1 MKLFGVSS
9 ILTSFALQSIW
20 LEVAKANVCMM
31 LYQMADNYLE
41 YFIRQDN
48 NELINSAAIRE
59 PTLTTWVYFD
69 SRNYG
74 TAEDITLPL
83 EEVFAPDGT
92 PLAAKFEGSLLMTWD
107 HAREQMVVN
116 ASSTVELNSDHPQT
130 LFNFLAY
137 AMTDCVARG
146 STEYMLILSSH
157 GSGMFG
163 FGGDENVARRRR
175 RLLQANQNIVNAVQ
189 SALGAVEGAP
199 AKLDVLGFDA
209 GLMQAVDTLDEYHNI
224 TKYYMAS
231 QAVEPGHGWAYNF
244 LEPATNAL
252 EYAINFHDNF
262 LQQTQGSDVHMTPK
276 TLAIV
281 DADLFIPFLNAW
293 DALFLELSIKIA
305 NDKNVHTIMQR
316 SRLNTLAFMG
326 AIDTS
331 DTNTPSAMDIGSF
344 FETFRTMCSIDP
356 NSEVET
362 LMAAAETAYT
372 AMFVS
377 RGNGPGTPPASGMHI
392 LWPQRQVYERYDL
405 SVIIESDSLAA
416 TGDAPNWINF
426 LMTFYQ
432 AAAPEAVSEKS
443 VCLQSIVSDLEATAD
458 GRLLLNPAIVGTDSG
473 VIASS
478 ALAIRTDRIYVNY
491 GIDLTFLLK
500 GRLRHLKKT
509 IPSMA
514 SANRTAINH
523 PLKPNWENA
532 QRRLQTET
540 GDYFILFGGNVLGA
554 FEGPEFVATWD
565 KKFYF
570 LGNSDSGELV
580 YATDSKGGLKSIPVM
595 YFARSTPITAA
606 DIPLG
611 STIERAM
618 FLGGIFGFLT
628 VSPSDAILSVISSYV
643 LYTFD
648 PVTRAF
654 RETPTWAGGQITP
667 VLFSELVVGDKVV
680 TQLVGGFRS
689 TIFPWGED
697 SDFGVLVMD
706 AVKFISRID
715 ALDSVKVEMRAYDND
730 VRGAVDFFSAS
741 LTSSELGGSTAKPP
755 TAESPST
762 GPPTASPPTAN
773 APTAGPPTDAPPVG
787 DAPAAEPTSGS
798 FGSRVM
804 LWTALVF
811 APAVMFVLF

>member
-1 MKLFGVSS
+1 
-9 ILTSFALQSIW
+9 
-20 LEVAKANVCMM
+20 LE
-31 LYQMADNYLE
+31 D
-41 YFIRQDN
+41 
-48 NELINSAAIRE
+48 
-59 PTLTTWVYFD
+59 
-69 SRNYG
+69 
-74 TAEDITLPL
+74 
-83 EEVFAPDGT
+83 VFAPDGT
-92 PLAAKFEGSLLMTWD
+92 PLAEKLEGSLYMTWD

-116 ASSTVELNSDHPQT
+116 ASSIVELNSDDPQT
-130 LFNFLAY
+130 LFDFLEY

-175 RLLQANQNIVNAVQ
+175 LLQANQNIVNAVQ
-189 SALGAVEGAP
+189 SALGVVEGAP

-209 GLMQAVDTLDEYHNI
+209 GLMQAVDSLDEYHNV

-231 QAVEPGHGWAYNF
+231 EAVEPGHGMTLIGSFTSIILHPLTCRLLLLLTGWAYNF
-244 LEPATNAL
+244 LEPAATAL
-252 EYAINFHDNF
+252 EYATNFHDNF
-262 LQQTQGSDVHMTPK
+262 LQQTQGWDVHMTPK

-293 DALFLELSIKIA
+293 DALFSQLSIEIA

-344 FETFRTMCSIDP
+344 FETFRTLCLIDP

-377 RGNGPGTPPASGMHI
+377 RGNGPGTPPATGMHI
-392 LWPQRQVYERYDL
+392 LWPQRQVYNQYDL

-432 AAAPEAVSEKS
+432 AAAPEAVSENS
-443 VCLQSIVSDLEATAD
+443 VCLQSIVSDLETTAD
-458 GRLLLNPAIVGTDSG
+458 GRLLLNPAVVGTDSG
-473 VIASS
+473 VVASS
-478 ALAIRTDRIYVNY
+478 ALAIGTDAIYVNY
-491 GIDLTFLLK
+491 GIDLTFLMK
-500 GRLRHLKKT
+500 GRLRHLKET

-514 SANRTAINH
+514 SANRTTINH
-523 PLKPNWENA
+523 PLKPRWENA

-570 LGNSDSGELV
+570 IGNGDSAEQV
-580 YATDSKGGLKSIPVM
+580 YATDCEGGLKSIPVM
-595 YFARSTPITAA
+595 YFASSTPITAA

-611 STIERAM
+611 STVEHATS
-618 FLGGIFGFLT
+618 LGGIFGFLT

-648 PVTRAF
+648 AVSKAF

-680 TQLVGGFRS
+680 TELVGGFGS

-697 SDFGVLVMD
+697 SDFGVVVAD
-706 AVKFISRID
+706 AVKYISKFD
-715 ALDSVKVEMRAYDND
+715 GLDSVVVKMRAYDND
-730 VRGAVDFFSAS
+730 VRGAVDIFYAS
-741 LTSSELGGSTAKPP
+741 LTSSELGGSTAGPP
-755 TAESPST
+755 TTESPSA
-762 GPPTASPPTAN
+762 GPPTASPPTAD
-773 APTAGPPTDAPPVG
+773 ATAAGPPTDGPPTG
-787 DAPAAEPTSGS
+787 DAPATEPTGGS
-798 FGSRVM
+798 SGSRVM
-804 LWTALVF
+804 LWTASVF
-811 APAVMFVLF
+811 IPAVMFVLL

>member
-31 LYQMADNYLE
+31 LYQMADNDLE

-83 EEVFAPDGT
+83 EDVFAPDGT
-92 PLAAKFEGSLLMTWD
+92 PLAEKLEGSLYMTWD
-107 HAREQMVVN
+107 HTREQMVVN
-116 ASSTVELNSDHPQT
+116 ASSTTELNGDDPQT
-130 LFNFLAY
+130 LFDFLAY

-175 RLLQANQNIVNAVQ
+175 LAQANQNIVNAVQ

-209 GLMQAVDTLDEYHNI
+209 CLMQAVDALDEYHNI
-224 TKYYMAS
+224 TKYYLAS
-231 QAVEPGHGWAYNF
+231 EAVEPGHGWAYGF
-244 LEPATNAL
+244 LEPAATAL
-252 EYAINFHDNF
+252 EYATNFHDNF

-276 TLAIV
+276 TMAIV

-293 DALFLELSIKIA
+293 DALFSQLSIEIA

-326 AIDTS
+326 ATDTS

-344 FETFRTMCSIDP
+344 FETFRTLCSIDP

-377 RGNGPGTPPASGMHI
+377 RGNGPGTPPATGMHI
-392 LWPQRQVYERYDL
+392 LWPQRQVYDRYDL

-432 AAAPEAVSEKS
+432 AAAPEAVSDNS
-443 VCLQSIVSDLEATAD
+443 VCLQSIISDLEATAD
-458 GRLLLNPAIVGTDSG
+458 GSLLLNPEVVGTDSG
-473 VIASS
+473 VAASS
-478 ALAIRTDRIYVNY
+478 ALAIGTDEIYVNY
-491 GIDLTFLLK
+491 GIDITFLME
-500 GRLRHLKKT
+500 GRLRHLKET
-509 IPSMA
+509 IPSTA
-514 SANRTAINH
+514 SANRQTINH
-523 PLKPNWENA
+523 PLKPRWENA

-540 GDYFILFGGNVLGA
+540 GDYFILFGGDVLGA

-565 KKFYF
+565 KNFYL
-570 LGNSDSGELV
+570 LGNGDSAEQV
-580 YATDSKGGLKSIPVM
+580 YATDGESGLKSIPVM
-595 YFARSTPITAA
+595 YFASSNPITA
-606 DIPLG
+606 DSIPLG
-611 STIERAM
+611 TTIEQAAS
-618 FLGGIFGFLT
+618 LGGIFGFLT
-628 VSPSDAILSVISSYV
+628 VSLTDAVESVISNYA

-648 PVTRAF
+648 ATTGALS
-654 RETPTWAGGQITP
+654 ETPASAGGQITP
-667 VLFSELVVGDKVV
+667 VLFSELVIGDLLV
-680 TQLVGGFRS
+680 TELVGGFGS
-689 TIFPWGED
+689 TIFPWGAD
-697 SDFGVLVMD
+697 SDISVVVVD
-706 AVKFISRID
+706 AITWISQFD
-715 ALDSVKVEMRAYDND
+715 GLDSVVVDMTAYDND
-730 VRGAVDFFSAS
+730 VQDGVDFFSAS
-741 LTSSELGGSTAKPP
+741 VTSSELGGSTAGPP
-755 TAESPST
+755 TAETPSA
-762 GPPTASPPTAN
+762 GPPSASPPTAD
-773 APTAGPPTDAPPVG
+773 APAAGPPTDEPPTG
-787 DAPAAEPTSGS
+787 DGPAAEPTSGS
-798 FGSRVM
+798 YGSRVM
-804 LWTALVF
+804 LWTASVF
-811 APAVMFVLF
+811 ILAVTLVLF